1 MKKLSLLLAL
11 ILVVTTAGVYAT
23 WNYSRNVVDTKQ
35 ASATAVITGTQSSTK
50 GEITIVSAPK
60 RVIVDDTNNDLIAEL
75 WFGDVDASS
84 HPVAGADQIGA
95 VHVTFTPA
103 SQGVDAD
110 VAANGI
116 KLKWTLTISSHG
128 KFDING
134 DGTVADDEHIFKMLT
149 TEGYFNDG
157 NATKDATLNISE
169 ILQLNGTI
177 KLDTYEKYQKFENA
191 LNGITF
197 TLTVSE
203 VA

>member
-11 ILVVTTAGVYAT
+11 ILVVTTTGVYAT

-60 RVIVDDTNNDLIAEL
+60 RVIVDDTDNDLVAEL
-75 WFGDVDASS
+75 WFGDIDASS
-84 HPVAGADQIGA
+84 HPVGADQDGEI
-95 VHVTFTPA
+95 HVIFTPA
-103 SQGVDAD
+103 AQGVDED
-110 VAANGI
+110 VKTNGI

-128 KFDING
+128 MYEG
-134 DGTVADDEHIFKMLT
+134 EHIFNILET
-149 TEGYFNDG
+149 TGYFNNG
-157 NATKDATLNISE
+157 NPTKDATIKIAD
-169 ILQLNGTI
+169 ILELNGTI
-177 KLDTYEKYQKFENA
+177 KLDTYAKYVDFENA

-203 VA
+203 AA